1 MSAARASRVP
11 GIAGLRTCDVDVA
24 TSNISGRS
32 TALGLHEQA
41 MEWRQNLV
49 IGEPHMGVISPIKHH
64 VRDTW
69 RVCTGLIF
77 CAAAV
82 MSHDREHDPG
92 AVARRRSCRRASR
105 PKPAACTAHDAA
117 VVLARGP
124 GGNCTHLRRSVLSG
138 PGPAPARAISISRGR
153 DAGSSGLGYER
164 ARGRPRSVRA
174 TPRSLGRDV
183 RSPGRAFEVARERPW
198 VRPGDPEVTREG
210 CRVSRAWI
218 RARARTTSGLS
229 GATPRSLGRDVRSV
243 RGDPEVTREG
253 CRVVPARIR
262 IRTGTTSGLSGAT
275 ARSLGRDAGS
285 FRRGFEVARDDLG
298 SVRRN
303 LEVTREGCRVVPAR
317 LRRRQMVIH
326 GLPCRTCETE
336 QDDPGSVRRDLEV
349 TREGCRV
356 VPVRPPRR
364 QMVIHGLPCRTCET
378 EQNDPGSVRG
388 DREVTRRGCR
398 VCPGRPRGHAG
409 GMPGLSGATARQAT
423 GVARAGATGDRSSRS
438 AGRAAGAPAR
448 SSWCAA

>member
-49 IGEPHMGVISPIKHH
+49 IGEPHMGVISPIKYH

-138 PGPAPARAISISRGR
+138 PAPARAISISRGR

-174 TPRSLGRDV
+174 TPRSSERDAG
-183 RSPGRAFEVARERPW
+183 SPARAFEVARERPW
-198 VRPGDPEVTREG
+198 VRPGRPRGHARGMPGLPGVDSS
-210 CRVSRAWI
+210 SRAND
-218 RARARTTSGLS
+218 L
-229 GATPRSLGRDVRSV
+229 RSV

-253 CRVVPARIR
+253 CQVCPGRPR
-262 IRTGTTSGLSGAT
+262 GHSGGMPGRSGADSNSH
-275 ARSLGRDAGS
+275 RK
-285 FRRGFEVARDDLG
+285 DL
-298 SVRRN
+298 
-303 LEVTREGCRVVPAR
+303 
-317 LRRRQMVIH
+317 
-326 GLPCRTCETE
+326 
-336 QDDPGSVRRDLEV
+336 
-349 TREGCRV
+349 
-356 VPVRPPRR
+356 
-364 QMVIHGLPCRTCET
+364 
-378 EQNDPGSVRG
+378 GSVRG
-388 DREVTRRGCR
+388 DREVTREGCQVVPARIRSRAGRPR
-398 VCPGRPRGHAG
+398 VCPAQPRGHAG
-409 GMPGLSGATARQAT
+409 GMPGRSGAT
-423 GVARAGATGDRSSRS
+423 
-438 AGRAAGAPAR
+438 PA
-448 SSWCAA
+448 